1 MMTGGEERWVGG
13 CCRRLQELGKNIKNE
28 IEFGVH
34 TGGGGRG
41 LYRRWCP
48 STGEE
53 RRGLYVQE
61 VVYRRWYGA

>member
-1 MMTGGEERWVGG
+1 MGGG
-13 CCRRLQELGKNIKNE
+13 CCRRLQGKNIKNE
-28 IEFGVH
+28 IAFEVH

-53 RRGLYVQE
+53 RRGM
-61 VVYRRWYGA
+61 YRRRYTGGGMEPNRRW